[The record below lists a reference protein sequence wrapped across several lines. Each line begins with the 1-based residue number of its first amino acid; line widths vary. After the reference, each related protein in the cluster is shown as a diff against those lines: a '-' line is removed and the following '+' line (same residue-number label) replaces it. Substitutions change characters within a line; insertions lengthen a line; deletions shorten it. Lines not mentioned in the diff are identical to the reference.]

1 MTTEN
6 SPTPSNSTSSTPKLV
21 EAFYTGS
28 NDGGPKVS
36 IAINKRSSDKAP
48 HFTGTVGAVKVAG
61 YIRKSANGG
70 WIALT
75 GERDSEGKYPQ
86 LGAANIIVN
95 RNGNI
100 RMSLKMASIE
110 QTIWVSI
117 SDNVPHEMLV
127 ECGLNLEI
135 LEAKRAAASATAGK

>member
-6 SPTPSNSTSSTPKLV
+6 ATSGQTNSQKLS

-36 IAINKRSSDKAP
+36 LFINENRNSEKVPNFSGTIGDKK
-48 HFTGTVGAVKVAG
+48 VGA
-61 YIRKSANGG
+61 YIRGSAKGP

-75 GERDSEGKYPQ
+75 GERDAEGKYEQ
-86 LGAANIIVN
+86 VGSANIIVN
-95 RNGNI
+95 KNAKI
-100 RMSLKMASIE
+100 RMSLKLAGSAD
-110 QTIWVSI
+110 TIWVSI
-117 SDNVPHEMLV
+117 SDKVSQEMLV

-135 LEAKRAAASATAGK
+135 LEAKRAEVAAAKPA